1 MFNSKV
7 ICCFKWLGSLQLE
20 TLPAASFQ
28 LSNLGTGQEPN
39 GLQLGTGCAPNIT
52 TDLYITSLLIAT
64 VNSGKCNNNSYFFH
78 GNPIPLIVNTS

>member
-7 ICCFKWLGSLQLE
+7 ICCFKWLGLLQLE

-64 VNSGKCNNNSYFFH
+64 VNIVVNVIIIVTFSTV
-78 GNPIPLIVNTS
+78 IPSP